1 MVRNVRNIPLPL
13 WRSKIFD
20 NPPPPPRLPLLTE
33 NTGNN
38 LRRVSRR
45 FLTQNLCDFTAI
57 LLMDVVLTLP
67 KFSKKFMIIQIIQT

>member
-1 MVRNVRNIPLPL
+1 MVRNVGNIPLPL

-20 NPPPPPRLPLLTE
+20 TPPTPLPLLTE